1 MKLGCHIKISGGLV
15 KAVDRA
21 KERGC
26 DIMQIFVSNP
36 RGWKQSDMLPD
47 DIALFRSRCEEEG
60 ILPVFVH
67 TIYLINLAAP
77 DDGIWNRSI
86 NSLVMNMEA
95 ADRVGSAAVV
105 THLGSHG
112 GEGEEFGMERI
123 IKALETVLSRGNG
136 RVPVLLETTAG
147 SGNSVGH
154 TFGQLG
160 RILRAFSGDKRLGLC
175 FDTCHAFAAGYE
187 LRTPEGLDETLG
199 ELDREVGLQRLQLVH
214 ANDSKGDRGS
224 RLDRHQH
231 IGEGFLGMEA
241 FRHMVNH
248 PALRDLPWILETPE
262 MTVEWDR
269 ENLRRIRSL
278 AGGKRRD

>member
-21 KERGC
+21 SDRGC
-26 DIMQIFVSNP
+26 EIMQIFVSNP

-77 DDGIWNRSI
+77 DDGVWNRSI

-112 GEGEEFGMERI
+112 GEGEEFGIQRI
-123 IKALETVLSRGNG
+123 IKALETALSRGNG

-154 TFGQLG
+154 AFGQLG
-160 RILRAFSGDKRLGLC
+160 RILRAFSGDERLGLC

-199 ELDREVGLQRLQLVH
+199 ELDREVGLERLQLVH

-231 IGEGFLGMEA
+231 IGEGLLGMEA

-248 PALRDLPWILETPE
+248 PAMRDLPWILETPE
-262 MTVEWDR
+262 MTVECDR